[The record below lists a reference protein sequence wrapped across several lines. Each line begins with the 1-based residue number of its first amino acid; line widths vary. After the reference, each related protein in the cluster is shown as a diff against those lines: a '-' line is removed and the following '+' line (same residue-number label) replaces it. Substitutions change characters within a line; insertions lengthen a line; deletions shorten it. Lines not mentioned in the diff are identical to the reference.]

1 LTVPNCLSI
10 LMGESLAERIEFVIC
25 DAESPKAQV
34 VALKRSGTQNCRMA
48 GRLWREMLF
57 DALANVE
64 PQNGPAVLAS
74 FERIH
79 RRGNDFLWIAGSVL
93 LATRRNIGE
102 LSGTRT
108 EGRTVAFYS
117 FVPAL
122 SIQESLSH
130 VACRSA
136 LPRV

>member
-1 LTVPNCLSI
+1 MTVPHCLSI

-64 PQNGPAVLAS
+64 PQNGLALLAS

-79 RRGNDFLWIAGSVL
+79 RRGNDVFRIAGSL
-93 LATRRNIGE
+93 PSATRRNIGE

-108 EGRTVAFYS
+108 EGRTLAFCS
-117 FVPAL
+117 FVSAL

-136 LPRV
+136 LSHV

>member
-1 LTVPNCLSI
+1 MLATIPLRLIKAGASRLTVPNCLSI

-64 PQNGPAVLAS
+64 PQNGP
-74 FERIH
+74 
-79 RRGNDFLWIAGSVL
+79 
-93 LATRRNIGE
+93 
-102 LSGTRT
+102 
-108 EGRTVAFYS
+108 
-117 FVPAL
+117 
-122 SIQESLSH
+122 Q
-130 VACRSA
+130 
-136 LPRV
+136 